1 MGYYL
6 DRFFKIEHPYHLKR
20 MDEIYEHKSV
30 KKESDMEMLNRVEIK
45 GIIGNVR
52 FQEYK
57 VNVVRMSVYT
67 DYAYRTKN
75 GEAVV
80 DRTWHSVTYFLK
92 PEDSVEEFRN
102 LQGGDKVHIEGRL
115 RMNRYQ
121 DGAGVE
127 RTIIEVIAQK
137 CRKIKE

>member
-1 MGYYL
+1 
-6 DRFFKIEHPYHLKR
+6 
-20 MDEIYEHKSV
+20 
-30 KKESDMEMLNRVEIK
+30 MEMLNRVEIE
-45 GIIGNVR
+45 GIIGNAR

-67 DYAYRTKN
+67 DYAYRTKA